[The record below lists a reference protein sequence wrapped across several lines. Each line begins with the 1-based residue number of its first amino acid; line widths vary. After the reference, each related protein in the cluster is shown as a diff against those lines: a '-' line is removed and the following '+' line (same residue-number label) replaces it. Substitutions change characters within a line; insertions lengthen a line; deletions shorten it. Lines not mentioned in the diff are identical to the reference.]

1 MSTPTP
7 SRRGRRLAVLFAV
20 LLLAVAAAPLLLAI
34 VRTLGQPYYPAGD
47 QAVIEMRVRDV
58 GLHTPLLGPYSRY
71 YWNHPGPMIYALL
84 AIPYRALGSQS
95 TGLLAA
101 SGIINL
107 AAIAGIGAIAWRR
120 GRVALVAI
128 TAIGLGVL
136 VQNLGAATLQ
146 NPWNP
151 YLTLLPVALFVFLAW
166 TTAEGDRW
174 AAPFTVFVGSF
185 LVESHIGYALFVAA
199 VGAWCSAMVLVGRAR
214 ARRTGAAHPDQAHL
228 QSWRRPLVVCGGVLA
243 VCWLPVAIDQV
254 FGTHNFSTIVEYF
267 ATGDRAPVGFASAA
281 RFMARELGGGP
292 PHLGG
297 SAPWIGGEELVDP
310 GSGSVVTQDV
320 RELLQPALWF
330 VVAAVLAW
338 VTKAKSALRLQAVVG
353 VSILAAYVSLARI
366 TDTVY
371 NYLIRWTWV
380 IAMLLWISVFWSLWS
395 AFVAS
400 SLPGRLRELRLFD
413 AEQRPSVL
421 LRVAAGAFAVYAVV
435 MLTWTTAHDAVP
447 LPEGW
452 AQPTMAALSERVA
465 ELAPPGG
472 LIRVRGEGGFVNS
485 VTDGVTLQLER
496 HGHAVEVEPYDA
508 YKFGAHRTTD
518 VGTSVATVWVVY
530 ADAIDRFEARG
541 DLQEVGRWDPLS
553 PSERDQYRRDN
564 LVLHD
569 EFVAL
574 KRDDLVASLATGD
587 SLYLARDRE
596 GVDQKLLERYEKARD
611 RGTPVAI
618 FLGPATGA

>member
-1 MSTPTP
+1 M
-7 SRRGRRLAVLFAV
+7 LAVLFM
-20 LLLAVAAAPLLLAI
+20 LMAAAPLLLAI
-34 VRTLGQPYYPAGD
+34 ARTISQPYFPAGD
-47 QAVIEMRVRDV
+47 QAVIELRVRDV

-84 AIPYRALGSQS
+84 ALPYRLLGSQS

-107 AAIAGIGAIAWRR
+107 ASIAGIGAIAWRR
-120 GRVALVAI
+120 GRLALVAI

-136 VQNLGAATLQ
+136 VQNLGAAYLQ

-166 TTAEGDRW
+166 TTVEGDRW
-174 AAPFTVFVGSF
+174 AAPVTVFVGSF

-199 VGAWCSAMVLVGRAR
+199 VGAWCAALVIRGRQR
-214 ARRTGAAHPDQAHL
+214 APSSDR
-228 QSWRRPLVVCGGVLA
+228 SWKRPAIVCGAVLA
-243 VCWLPVAIDQV
+243 ICWLPVVLDQL
-254 FGTHNFSTIVEYF
+254 FGTHNLGTIVEYF
-267 ATGDRAPVGFASAA
+267 AKGDRTPVGFGQAA
-281 RFMARELGGGP
+281 RFLARELGGGP

-297 SAPWIGGEELVDP
+297 SAPWIGGDEKVDP
-310 GSGSVVTQDV
+310 GSGSVITQDV
-320 RELLQPALWF
+320 RELIQPAVWFAVATLALWWTRSRADGPAQRR
-330 VVAAVLAW
+330 VQGAM
-338 VTKAKSALRLQAVVG
+338 RLQAAVAVALFA
-353 VSILAAYVSLARI
+353 VYVSLARI

-380 IAMLLWISVFWSLWS
+380 LAMVMWISISWALWS
-395 AFVAS
+395 ALLAS
-400 SLPGRLRELRLFD
+400 GLPDRLREVKLFAADGRARL
-413 AEQRPSVL
+413 P
-421 LRVAAGAFAVYAVV
+421 LRVAGVGFVLYALA
-435 MLTWTTAHDAVP
+435 MLSWTTAHDAVP

-465 ELAPPGG
+465 TMAPPGG
-472 LIRVRGEGGFVNS
+472 LVRVRGEGGFVNS
-485 VTDGVTLQLER
+485 VTDGVALQLER
-496 HGHAVEVEPYDA
+496 HGHAVEVDPYDA

-518 VGTSVATVWVVY
+518 VGASVATVWVVY
-530 ADAIDRFEARG
+530 ADAIDRFEARA
-541 DLQEVGRWDPLS
+541 DLHEVGRWDPLS

-564 LVLHD
+564 QVLHD

-574 KRDDLVASLATGD
+574 QRDDLVASLATGD
-587 SLYLARDRE
+587 SLFLARDRE
-596 GVDQKLLERYEKARD
+596 GVDQKLLGRYEQARD